1 MGNKYIIFFL
11 FLLAFIVIVP
21 QKSHAQSP
29 ENVLNEMRS
38 LDLEK
43 MSMKQYYEKLFSYY
57 DSPSREFF
65 NNYLQSSAEDLD
77 MSVDDYYKVLDDF
90 KQAFQNVSFDGFTNL
105 TSNGSPYRVCISNY
119 SEKRTID
126 KNNIIGI
133 TEKADFNIHK
143 YVNLM
148 CEKFPGL
155 FDKSSK
161 DEYEVVIKNSLGYMY
176 DNGQLI
182 NKTIFVKENE
192 VWKIH
197 VTKQLADKIFPA
209 NKYVDKLDEK
219 IPEKKEII
227 PKQEEDIPKQEET
240 TPKQKKINPQAEE
253 ITPTPENPNPVKE
266 NAESMLAKA
275 QQYEQNKEF
284 DSAAEEYKKVAL
296 FYPYSKYTSS
306 CIKNEAIIYFKHKK
320 YNEVIEA
327 LKSFDLKDNWTNK
340 NLINLSNYLNGM
352 SYYLKKN
359 PDYNYASYYLEKVA
373 EAEPHNRNTQNAL
386 HVLGICYE
394 NLQHYDDAIELYKKI
409 YNLHG
414 HDQSEAL
421 YKIGKFYALKKEVDK
436 SNKYLIQ
443 YITDFPNDKY
453 CDIANYRLGKN
464 HLSGKAPNYDSAI
477 VFFHSALSNTTDQEL
492 IVKLY
497 YNMGECYFKLKKWDA
512 CKASFSK
519 VMKAPLQ
526 YNNPDEFVRM
536 RNTASIRLSQM
547 KDEIPKDYYHRGIT
561 ALDSSNY
568 QKAFE
573 YFEKIIKI
581 HDEKYYAQSILNAS
595 WCEFKLKHYDN
606 AYSLLKNHNSPEI
619 YNIDPQKYQY
629 IYGLSLLY
637 KKYPNYTDAL
647 FYLQHLHL
655 SEAPSKENRN
665 LISYSIGLCYEKK
678 GDKKQV
684 NDKEQAI
691 DDYVNAISEYNNF
704 INDFPNDKNYS
715 VAKKT
720 IKTLNQTIKKLEQKI
735 KDEEEFNFDDF
746 YSYKKKISN
755 DTLIITIVDL
765 LKSSHLQPD
774 GNHSLIYIPVNIDK
788 VFINQK
794 VKIILKQVPFF
805 DSRLA
810 YMNVSVDVP
819 RSNANVFKPSINI
832 QVSQDYQCCKNG
844 TNNIEVEN
852 LFGIWDLG
860 FDSSFDYAKQ
870 MIFQFTIN
878 SLGRTFHGNIG
889 GRKKESPL
897 LISIFLGNSEN
908 VAVALIN
915 KAKKKGARIL
925 YISGMG
931 TD

>member
-1 MGNKYIIFFL
+1 MKRIITSILFLGLSLIVYGQESLLIEAHEYEKSHNYQKALEVYEQIYNMQGVDQSEGLYKLGEIYSIINNPGMGNLYLKRYLHDYSNGKF
-11 FLLAFIVIVP
+11 
-21 QKSHAQSP
+21 
-29 ENVLNEMRS
+29 
-38 LDLEK
+38 
-43 MSMKQYYEKLFSYY
+43 Y
-57 DSPSREFF
+57 DYANYWMG
-65 NNYLQSSAEDLD
+65 NNYLW
-77 MSVDDYYKVLDDF
+77 
-90 KQAFQNVSFDGFTNL
+90 
-105 TSNGSPYRVCISNY
+105 R
-119 SEKRTID
+119 
-126 KNNIIGI
+126 
-133 TEKADFNIHK
+133 
-143 YVNLM
+143 
-148 CEKFPGL
+148 
-155 FDKSSK
+155 
-161 DEYEVVIKNSLGYMY
+161 
-176 DNGQLI
+176 
-182 NKTIFVKENE
+182 
-192 VWKIH
+192 
-197 VTKQLADKIFPA
+197 
-209 NKYVDKLDEK
+209 
-219 IPEKKEII
+219 KK
-227 PKQEEDIPKQEET
+227 
-240 TPKQKKINPQAEE
+240 
-253 ITPTPENPNPVKE
+253 
-266 NAESMLAKA
+266 
-275 QQYEQNKEF
+275 
-284 DSAAEEYKKVAL
+284 
-296 FYPYSKYTSS
+296 
-306 CIKNEAIIYFKHKK
+306 
-320 YNEVIEA
+320 
-327 LKSFDLKDNWTNK
+327 
-340 NLINLSNYLNGM
+340 
-352 SYYLKKN
+352 
-359 PDYNYASYYLEKVA
+359 PDYN
-373 EAEPHNRNTQNAL
+373 T
-386 HVLGICYE
+386 
-394 NLQHYDDAIELYKKI
+394 AITYFNNVISNSKNSGLI
-409 YNLHG
+409 
-414 HDQSEAL
+414 
-421 YKIGKFYALKKEVDK
+421 FK
-436 SNKYLIQ
+436 S
-443 YITDFPNDKY
+443 F
-453 CDIANYRLGKN
+453 
-464 HLSGKAPNYDSAI
+464 
-477 VFFHSALSNTTDQEL
+477 
-492 IVKLY
+492 
-497 YNMGECYFKLKKWDA
+497 YNMGECYFELKKW
-512 CKASFSK
+512 KLSK
-519 VMKAPLQ
+519 KYFNKIVNAPTQ
-526 YNNPDEFVRM
+526 HTQEFYKM
-536 RNTASIRLSQM
+536 RNEAKTRILQM
-547 KDEIPKDYYHRGIT
+547 EDEIPKDYYDRGIT

-665 LISYSIGLCYEKK
+665 LITYSIGLCYEKK

-735 KDEEEFNFDDF
+735 KDEEKFNFDYF

-765 LKSSHLQPD
+765 LKRSHLQPD
-774 GNHSLIYIPVNIDK
+774 GNPGLIYIPVNIDK

-878 SLGRTFHGNIG
+878 SLGRTFHGSIG

-908 VAVALIN
+908 VAVGRIN
-915 KAKKKGARIL
+915 KAKKKGSHIL
-925 YISGMG
+925 FISGMG